1 MSGSKIQKN
10 YLVSQIVVLK
20 TIGLREFSEI
30 LSV

>member
-1 MSGSKIQKN
+1 MSASKIQKN